1 MFVVDAKCAVA
12 CTETHIH
19 DVKYGIMRFTSAA
32 AALSESSDSANAN
45 VYRDTICLSF
55 RAVCKDGTLQLAET
69 FKGARERAATV
80 RARVTDTDVLN
91 IVDEDRRG
99 TAGAAADG
107 DNAWALAA
115 DDDREED
122 NGSSSTNWTLKSCRL
137 KLLYIVTSFS
147 CSLCKGGVKLRQMKP
162 TESCQRTKHSCNRP
176 AREAGDQS
184 GAVDCRTRPWIV
196 TRRQIPCKVNLKS
209 H

>member
-1 MFVVDAKCAVA
+1 
-12 CTETHIH
+12 
-19 DVKYGIMRFTSAA
+19 MRFTSAA

-162 TESCQRTKHSCNRP
+162 TESCQRTKHSCNRL
-176 AREAGDQS
+176 AREVTLVTITIVHG
-184 GAVDCRTRPWIV
+184 CCLPWVGNRIA
-196 TRRQIPCKVNLKS
+196 TDAP
-209 H
+209 